1 LKAEKFKMSK
11 IHFQISYPTII
22 ESIIVY
28 FLLRYRK
35 KRYGCAF
42 RKIYLTKGKYA
53 MVSPEDFEEVNKHK
67 WRVVNNHNETYYAV
81 RMTYPCG
88 RKKLVMMHREIM
100 KLPPFDSFGGSAVLT
115 TGKAQDRLA
124 GGRPFDSA
132 HGRGRLVIDHGDGDG
147 LNNTRENLSIVTAAE
162 NSYNRRKCKNEC
174 SSRYKGVSR
183 EKKSNRWRAIINYK
197 GIPIRLGY
205 FDNEI
210 EAAKAYDEA
219 AKELYREYAKLNFG

>member
-1 LKAEKFKMSK
+1 MTKF
-11 IHFQISYPTII
+11 ILPIPIFVPAIFVRIGAAI
-22 ESIIVY
+22 
-28 FLLRYRK
+28 LLFYRK
-35 KRYGCAF
+35 KRYKCAF
-42 RKIYLTKGKYA
+42 RKIYLTRGKYA
-53 MVSPEDFEEVNKHK
+53 IVSPEDFEEVNKHK
-67 WRVVNNHNETYYAV
+67 WRAVNNHNETYYAV

-100 KLPPFDSFGGSAVLT
+100 KLPAFD
-115 TGKAQDRLA
+115 LA
-124 GGRPFDSA
+124 G
-132 HGRGRLVIDHGDGDG
+132 GRGRLVIDHGDGDG
-147 LNNTRENLSIVTAAE
+147 LNNTRDNLSIVTAAE

-174 SSRYKGVSR
+174 SSKYKGVSR

-197 GIPIRLGY
+197 GIPIRLGS